1 MSNTPSQDE
10 KTEPTSKAV
19 VVAASAGIF
28 TLVGVILFLVLFA
41 IGLLAGPAWASLEAR
56 NGAVGASAIIAVVV
70 ACIVAFGVVWQFALN
85 DLRSHR
91 D

>member
-10 KTEPTSKAV
+10 TKPTSKAV
-19 VVAASAGIF
+19 VVAASCGIF
-28 TLVGVILFLVLFA
+28 TLVGVILFLVVFA
-41 IGLLAGPAWASLEAR
+41 VGLLAGPAWASLEAR

-70 ACIVAFGVVWQFALN
+70 ACIVAFGVVWQFAIN
-85 DLRSHR
+85 DLRAKK